1 MASTDI
7 YEKGVITHQ
16 VSLTINEIGSN
27 IKKLLEEKINNELE
41 GKCSKEGYV
50 KPNSIQLIS
59 YSSGKIVNGSIIIFE
74 VVIEALF
81 VFPVE
86 GMLIDCIATNITKAG
101 IKAEMNAINASPV
114 IIFISRDH
122 FNTDEYFLS
131 IKENDKITVRVIG
144 QRFELNDKFIS
155 VIAELV
161 KPRSHVKDPYI
172 VLEE

>member
-1 MASTDI
+1 MASSDI
-7 YEKGVITHQ
+7 YEKGVITHL

-27 IKKLLEEKINNELE
+27 IKELLEEKIKNDLE
-41 GKCSKEGYV
+41 GKCSKEGFV
-50 KPNSIQLIS
+50 KPNSVEIIS
-59 YSSGKIVNGSIIIFE
+59 YSSGKIMNGSNITFE

-86 GMLIDCIATNITKAG
+86 GMLIDCVATNITKAG
-101 IKAEMNAINASPV
+101 IKAELNNITQSPV

-131 IKENDKITVRVIG
+131 IKENDSIKVRVIG
-144 QRFELNDKFIS
+144 QRFELNDTFIS
-155 VIAELV
+155 IIAELV
-161 KPRSHVKDPYI
+161 KQRTQNKQPYI